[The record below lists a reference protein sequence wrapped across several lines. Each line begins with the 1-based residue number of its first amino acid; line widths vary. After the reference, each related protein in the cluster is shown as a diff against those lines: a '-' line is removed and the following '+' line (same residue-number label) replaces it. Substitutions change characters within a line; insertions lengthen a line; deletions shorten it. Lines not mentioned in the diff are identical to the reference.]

1 MRWLRFVLAAM
12 AGLVVTAS
20 AFAQDS
26 NAWLESQGLEAT
38 DTKPFD
44 EFVAVVAHVKGA
56 SDAAAAQE
64 RVVVFRQGKPVLE
77 TSVKDAPAGSRWT
90 IRSIGRDLDGDG
102 QPDLHLSSFV
112 GSGNCC
118 TTHFVYRLKPRVAR
132 TAVYAAGAMGG
143 GDFLDVPGRKGAVM
157 ISADDSSANA
167 FAPYANSYFPMVVLE
182 VGHGR
187 FELARDL
194 MQSRLPGMPP
204 PVCQLPV
211 ATANLWL
218 KERCGEYTTLR
229 RQERNAEVKQKL
241 AAIKSGRSVEKLEW
255 SDYFGNGLLG
265 AVAAEMNRYTYTG
278 HGDAGYNWLETVWP
292 GNDEVKVRFIQTLR
306 QTQAKSAFAEDLKR
320 LATVGG

>member
-1 MRWLRFVLAAM
+1 MRWLRFVPAAM
-12 AGLVVTAS
+12 AGLVMAS
-20 AFAQDS
+20 AFAQDP

-38 DTKPFD
+38 DTKPFE

-56 SDAAAAQE
+56 AQPAAAEE
-64 RVVVFRQGKPVLE
+64 RVVLFRQGKPVLE
-77 TSVKDAPAGSRWT
+77 TSAKDAPAGSRWT

-102 QPDLHLSSFV
+102 EPDLHLSSFT

-118 TTHFVYRLKPRVAR
+118 TTHFVYRLKPRVVR

-143 GDFLDVPGRKGAVM
+143 GDFLDVAGRKGAVM

-182 VGHGR
+182 LGHGR
-187 FELARDL
+187 FELAHDL

-211 ATANLWL
+211 ATSNLWL
-218 KERCGEYTTLR
+218 KERCGEYTSLR
-229 RQERNAEVKQKL
+229 RQERTADVKQKL

-292 GNDEVKVRFIQTLR
+292 GNDEVKVRFVQTLR
-306 QTQAKSAFAEDLKR
+306 RTQAKSQFAEDLKR
-320 LATVGG
+320 LATAGG